1 MPRTVVITQPTYLP
15 WLGYFEQIARADVFV
30 FLDCVQFERRSWQ
43 CRNRLKGGDG
53 EPFWLS
59 VPVAKQPR
67 ETIIREIRISDD
79 QPEWR
84 AKHLR
89 SISLHLGGAPFFAEV
104 FPRVE
109 QWLLADLRLLADL
122 NIAGIR
128 MCCDLLELAPEF
140 LRASDLA
147 PAGTKAELLAG
158 IARQLGGTHYYTAA
172 GAREYMEAEG
182 HWFADAGLAVEFQ
195 AWPHPEYPQPGHG
208 FVPYLAALDALMN
221 IGPAAVRTLLQP
233 TLAARASH
241 D

>member
-1 MPRTVVITQPTYLP
+1 MSRTAVITQPTYLS

-43 CRNRLKGGDG
+43 CRNRLKGSDG

-59 VPVAKQPR
+59 VPVAQQPR
-67 ETIIREIRISDD
+67 ETLIRDIGISQE

-89 SISLHLGGAPFFAEV
+89 SIQLHLGKAPFFAEL

-109 QWLLADLRLLADL
+109 QWLMAGHSSLADL

-128 MCCDLLELAPEF
+128 MFCDMLGLRPQF
-140 LRASDLA
+140 FRASELQPIGA
-147 PAGTKAELLAG
+147 KAQLLAD
-158 IARQLGGTHYYTAA
+158 IAQKLDATHYYTAA
-172 GAREYMEAEG
+172 GAREYMEAERR
-182 HWFADAGLAVEFQ
+182 WFDDAGISVEFQ
-195 AWPHPEYPQPGHG
+195 SWVHPEYPQQGNG

-221 IGPAAVRTLLQP
+221 VGPT
-233 TLAARASH
+233 AARAMIQSVPCIIAKH

>member
-1 MPRTVVITQPTYLP
+1 MSRTAVITQPTYLS

-67 ETIIREIRISDD
+67 ETLIRDIRISDD
-79 QPEWR
+79 QPDWR
-84 AKHLR
+84 TKHLR
-89 SISLHLGGAPFFAEV
+89 SISLHLGGAPFFADV

-109 QWLLADLRLLADL
+109 QWLRTDHQFLADL

-128 MCCDLLELAPEF
+128 MICELLKLSPEF

-147 PAGTKAELLAG
+147 PVGAKAELLAG
-158 IARQLGGTHYYTAA
+158 IARKVGSTHYYTAA
-172 GAREYMEAEG
+172 GAREYMEAERR
-182 HWFADAGLAVEFQ
+182 WFDDAGITIEFQ
-195 AWPHPEYPQPGHG
+195 AWPHPEYPQQGAG
-208 FVPYLAALDALMN
+208 FVPYMAALDALMN
-221 IGPAAVRTLLQP
+221 AGPAAVSAMLKP
-233 TLAARASH
+233 TPAITSPH